1 MVQRL
6 IPAFSRSD
14 GYLQILLNLI
24 LPDEVIKAPGAE
36 AGIKGYILSPGFT

>member
-6 IPAFSRSD
+6 IPAFSRRDS
-14 GYLQILLNLI
+14 YLEVILNLI
-24 LPDEVIKAPGAE
+24 LPDEVIKTPGAE